1 MTIDEAFATIRGGIR
16 ADVKDGALDRESA
29 AITLAM
35 ADVFE
40 ELMSKLERIA
50 IASETIA
57 NTTATDGYGYPYIR
71 TMTST

>member
-1 MTIDEAFATIRGGIR
+1 MTTDEAFATIRGGIR
-16 ADVKDGALDRESA
+16 ADVKDGHLDRESA

-50 IASETIA
+50 VAAERHSALAESS
-57 NTTATDGYGYPYIR
+57 R
-71 TMTST
+71 